1 MELIDASTD
10 SLTVTWPATEHAI
23 RYVLEYRTEEQE
35 EFQVLSNK
43 LTQTQA
49 RKRNLSGPQ
58 GFYFR
63 AGAIVGGS
71 GSSSSTYDDDEED
84 VQVDQSSWVSNEQ
97 QQQPFYLLTKKE
109 EKLQMEAPTVTD
121 AYSNLAVMVS
131 WKASSSSSHAKNQR
145 PSTTNTKCY
154 ELQMRENRGG
164 EPWTTI
170 AASLTSLEVK
180 KKNLS
185 SALGYQFRVRPAT
198 EQKNDDDDDDDD
210 NNNDNRLPFSPPST
224 PIIAK
229 GLSPALKRWFHGL
242 EQGTLIKNG
251 GTGKMKE
258 AVTSTYLAD
267 ALGGK
272 EFILL
277 YASAHWCGPCR
288 QFTPKLVK
296 WYHDSF
302 PTASPRPVEVVFVS
316 CDHDLEGFQ
325 QYFWAYKQPWFAV
338 DFDDVARE
346 QLLAAISVTGIPRL
360 VVIHGETGR
369 ILVENAIGQS
379 LDILKWR
386 QLAAAATAA
395 EGPASRSSS
404 SRTSF
409 AGTPSSSSAA
419 KSPVGRK
426 SSVF

>member
-1 MELIDASTD
+1 MELIDASID
-10 SLTVTWPATEHAI
+10 SLTVAWPGTEHAI
-23 RYVLEYRTEEQE
+23 RYVLEYRTEEQV
-35 EFQVLSNK
+35 EFQQLSNK
-43 LTQTQA
+43 LLHTQA
-49 RKRNLSGPQ
+49 RKRNLSGPH

-63 AGAIVGGS
+63 AGAIVHVHGEV
-71 GSSSSTYDDDEED
+71 EED
-84 VQVDQSSWVSNEQ
+84 DTTTTVVDPSTWISND
-97 QQQPFYLLTKKE
+97 QPFYLLTKNE
-109 EKLQMEAPTVTD
+109 QKLQMEAPAVTD
-121 AYSNLAVMVS
+121 AYSNLAVLVS
-131 WKASSSSSHAKNQR
+131 WKVSSSLSSPTKKQPATK
-145 PSTTNTKCY
+145 TTKCY

-185 SALGYQFRVRPAT
+185 SSLGYQFRVRPAT
-198 EQKNDDDDDDDD
+198 EPKEDDD
-210 NNNDNRLPFSPPST
+210 NYTEQKGLPFSPPST

-229 GLSPALKRWFHGL
+229 GLSPALKRWFQGL

-251 GTGKMKE
+251 GTGKLKE

-296 WYHDSF
+296 WYQDSF
-302 PTASPRPVEVVFVS
+302 PAAAATSRPVEVVFVS

-325 QYFWAYKQPWFAV
+325 QYFWAYKQPWYAV

-346 QLLAAISVTGIPRL
+346 QILASISVTGIPRL

-369 ILVENAIGQS
+369 ILVENAVGQS

-386 QLAAAATAA
+386 QLAVAAA
-395 EGPASRSSS
+395 EGPANRSSS
-404 SRTSF
+404 SSRNSF
-409 AGTPSSSSAA
+409 AGTPSSTSSSSSSAT